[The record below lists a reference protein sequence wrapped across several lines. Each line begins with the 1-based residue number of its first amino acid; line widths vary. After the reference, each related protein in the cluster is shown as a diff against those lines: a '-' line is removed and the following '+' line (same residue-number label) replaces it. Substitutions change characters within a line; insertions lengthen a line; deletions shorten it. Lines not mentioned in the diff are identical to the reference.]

1 MFSLTSVLLGMLL
14 LGMWIVASCTARAA
28 CTTMRLNNKP
38 GLTGA
43 MMLTLLAVAG
53 AVAAQFGVGVM
64 MGMSSALGASPEGA
78 ANMKLMLVMPVW
90 MIVCAMVYRFMLPT
104 TFGKAMCMFAA
115 QVVIVGAMMVGFNML
130 ANMTGQSN
138 LMEVRQMMPL

>member
-14 LGMWIVASCTARAA
+14 LGMWIVASCTARAS

-43 MMLTLLAVAG
+43 MMLTLMAAGG
-53 AVAAQFGVGVM
+53 AVAAQFAVGM
-64 MGMSSALGASPEGA
+64 LMGMSSAVGA
-78 ANMKLMLVMPVW
+78 APEAAVQMKTMLVMPVW
-90 MIVCAMVYRFMLPT
+90 MLVCAMVYRFMLPT
-104 TFGKAMCMFAA
+104 TFGKAMCMFMA

-130 ANMTGQSN
+130 AKLTGQVN
-138 LMEVRQMMPL
+138 LMEVRHMMPL